1 MANWTE
7 EQKQKYARFQEILEI
22 GKQRYVEAGGNPR
35 YYRAGFKGQDYLTD
49 GERKEATRIMRQ
61 MFGISIANG
70 YVYCQGRSWEL
81 PENLP
86 LDKKQVE
93 ADS

>member
-7 EQKQKYARFQEILEI
+7 KQKQKYARFQEILEI
-22 GKQRYVEAGGNPR
+22 GKQRYVEAGGNPKH
-35 YYRAGFKGQDYLTD
+35 YRAGFKGQDYLTD
-49 GERKEATRIMRQ
+49 EERKEANRIMRQ

-70 YVYCQGRSWEL
+70 YVSCQGCSWQL
-81 PENLP
+81 PENSP
-86 LDKKQVE
+86 LDKKQVK

>member
-7 EQKQKYARFQEILEI
+7 KQKQKYARFQEILEI
-22 GKQRYVEAGGNPR
+22 GKQRYVEAGGNPKH
-35 YYRAGFKGQDYLTD
+35 YRAGFKGQDYLTD
-49 GERKEATRIMRQ
+49 EERKEANRIMRQ

-70 YVYCQGRSWEL
+70 YVSCQGRSWQL
-81 PENLP
+81 PENSP